1 VKKQT
6 ILKGTRKQGTL
17 ILDPT
22 CTMADMRYP
31 TDLGLLNEVW
41 KILDG
46 IIDALYELA
55 AKYLAGRELTVKCKK
70 NGFHT
75 TQRNLKKRNCTKP
88 FC

>member
-31 TDLGLLNEVW
+31 TDLGLLNEV
-41 KILDG
+41 
-46 IIDALYELA
+46 
-55 AKYLAGRELTVKCKK
+55 
-70 NGFHT
+70 
-75 TQRNLKKRNCTKP
+75 
-88 FC
+88 